1 MWVITAD
8 QRGSRIVGERVAGLL
23 AGLPEVRG
31 VVRRTERTV
40 GDEVQTVLD
49 DAGGVVELALHL
61 LRDGGWSVGIGAGAV
76 HEPLPSSSR
85 AASGEAFILAREA
98 VETAK
103 SRRRSVPVA
112 VRGADIGAAADA
124 EAVLTLIG
132 AVARRRS
139 MAGWEVIDLAASGD
153 GQAVIARRLGISV
166 QAVSQRLRTALWAEE
181 TAARSAAARLLVTA
195 AG

>member
-31 VVRRTERTV
+31 VVRRAERTV

-103 SRRRSVPVA
+103 SRHRSVPVA
-112 VRGADIGAAADA
+112 VRGADAGAAADA

-132 AVARRRS
+132 AVAQRRS
-139 MAGWEVIDLAASGD
+139 TAGWEVADLAASGD

>member
-8 QRGSRIVGERVAGLL
+8 QRGSRIVGERVAELL
-23 AGLPEVRG
+23 AGLPDVPG
-31 VVRRTERTV
+31 IVRRAERTV
-40 GDEVQTVLD
+40 GDEVQAVLD

-76 HEPLPSSSR
+76 DEPLPSSSR

-139 MAGWEVIDLAASGD
+139 MAGWEVVDLAASGD